1 VHGEENPR
9 DFEDMRA
16 AIDRAAE
23 EAIDKKHRVLEHIR
37 GKKKN

>member
-1 VHGEENPR
+1 
-9 DFEDMRA
+9 MRA

-23 EAIDKKHRVLEHIR
+23 EAIDKKRRILEHIK